1 MSDLARRRLAIT
13 VWLLTMA
20 ATVGGLAIRLIS
32 GAPPLVNPFG
42 FGDAA
47 IVAFAIL
54 QIVFATVGAF
64 VLVRLPRNWVAWMLL
79 VVGACYA
86 LAMGGSLSAAAA
98 IEDPRFGTEAARWL
112 GWIAWIGASIPGIA
126 FTSILFL
133 FPGGPP
139 DGWYRRTRYR
149 LAVGTSLIAYLLLWL
164 QPGPMA
170 LFSAMD
176 NPAGIGP
183 DLFGEGNSGNA
194 FVLAFLLVAPVL
206 AFVQIR
212 RYRRS
217 RGVER
222 QQLKWFVAGGIAA
235 SLAAMALSA
244 ASSGSKG
251 GAEWPIVAFALASTT
266 LPIAIG
272 IAILRYNLY
281 AIDKILNRTLVYAAV
296 TALLGAT
303 YAIVVVALQAPLA
316 AVTGLDSAG
325 TAVSTLLVA
334 ALFTPVRGRVQRL
347 VDHRFYRDQYDAAR
361 AVAALGAKLRDE
373 VDIEVLTRRVLG
385 TVAETVRPNRVQLWL
400 RAAPVIGSRNESRT
414 TEA

>member
-1 MSDLARRRLAIT
+1 MSDIARRRLAIT

-54 QIVFATVGAF
+54 QVVFVTVGAF

-86 LAMGGSLSAAAA
+86 VAMGGSLGASAA
-98 IEDPRFGTEAARWL
+98 IEDPRFGPEAARWL
-112 GWIAWIGASIPGIA
+112 GWIAWIGASVPGIA
-126 FTSILFL
+126 LTSILFI

-139 DGWYRRTRYR
+139 DGWHRRTRYR
-149 LAVGTSLIAYLLLWL
+149 LVVGTSLVAYLLLWL

-194 FVLAFLLVAPVL
+194 FVLAFLLFAPVL
-206 AFVQIR
+206 GVVQIG

-217 RGVER
+217 QGVER
-222 QQLKWFVAGGIAA
+222 QQLKWFVAGGLAA

-244 ASSGSKG
+244 ASSGSEVG
-251 GAEWPIVAFALASTT
+251 SEWSIVAFALASTT

-281 AIDKILNRTLVYAAV
+281 AIDRILNRTLVYGAV

-303 YAIVVVALQAPLA
+303 YAIVVVSLQAPLA
-316 AVTGLDSAG
+316 SLTGLDSAG
-325 TAVSTLLVA
+325 TAVSTLLIA
-334 ALFTPVRGRVQRL
+334 GLFTPVRGRVQRL
-347 VDHRFYRDQYDAAR
+347 VDHRFYRDRYDAAR
-361 AVAALGAKLRDE
+361 SVSALGSRLRDQ
-373 VDIEVLTRRVLG
+373 VDVEILTQEVLG
-385 TVAETVRPNRVQLWL
+385 TVAETVHPSQARLWL
-400 RAAPVIGSRNESRT
+400 RSFPVIGSRNESRT